1 MPVAFLYNQGNQCIA
16 MPRVQLDIDDP
27 TNHLTLKTI
36 LEADGHEVVRERP
49 ELVVAD
55 ASSKAVR
62 YAESVPTLVLARAGE
77 IRDAVGAM
85 RRGVFGYLFVPFQP
99 GEAGIMMQ
107 RALASHGP
115 NVQAEAAP
123 PLMTIA
129 ESEAR
134 LIRATLRQCKNNQ
147 TEAARIL
154 GIGRNTLWRK
164 LKKLKQE
171 R

>member
-1 MPVAFLYNQGNQCIA
+1 MYNRANQCIA
-16 MPRVQLDIDDP
+16 MVRVQLDIDDP

-36 LEADGHEVVRERP
+36 LEAGGHEVVRERP
-49 ELVVAD
+49 EVVVAD
-55 ASSKAVR
+55 ASAKAVH

-77 IRDAVGAM
+77 IRDAVEAM

-99 GEAGIMMQ
+99 GEAGIMVQ
-107 RALASHGP
+107 RALASRGS
-115 NVQAEAAP
+115 NMQAEVAP

-129 ESEAR
+129 ESETR
-134 LIRATLRQCKNNQ
+134 LIRATLRQCKHNQ
-147 TEAARIL
+147 SQAARIL